1 MYTQPSMFNLW
12 VSMSYMQPQRT
23 AMTDCLA
30 DVIHIIHMGEKSG
43 VLTVERGE
51 NATLEEGLIT
61 FISGRVVEARIGQQ
75 SGMTAFTYLNS
86 WQVCRFSFI
95 VQIPNDV
102 SLPLQSTQPLP
113 ANRDLANTIPA
124 ANTRFS
130 YTTAPLKQDDRLY
143 AYRDVLGSQ
152 FTIPL
157 RLQAGEEVLQRPENT
172 ARLSR
177 IHRRLLM
184 LINGQRSISE
194 LARLMSRS
202 IEETQPLLNDL
213 ERSGFIQQ

>member
-1 MYTQPSMFNLW
+1 
-12 VSMSYMQPQRT
+12 MSYMQPQRT
-23 AMTDCLA
+23 AITDCLA
-30 DVIHIIHMGEKSG
+30 DVIHIIQMGEKSG

-51 NATLEEGLIT
+51 NGTFEEG
-61 FISGRVVEARIGQQ
+61 FIRFIGGRIVEAGTNQQ
-75 SGMTAFTYLNS
+75 SGMTVFTYLNS

-102 SLPLQSTQPLP
+102 PLPLQSTQPLP
-113 ANRDLANTIPA
+113 ANRDL

-143 AYRDVLGSQ
+143 AYGDAVGSR

-172 ARLSR
+172 AKLSR
-177 IHRRLLM
+177 SHRRLLM
-184 LINGQRSISE
+184 LVNGQRSISE
-194 LARLMSRS
+194 LARLISRS
-202 IEETQPLLNDL
+202 IEETQPLLDDL
-213 ERSGFIQQ
+213 ERSDFIQQ

>member
-1 MYTQPSMFNLW
+1 
-12 VSMSYMQPQRT
+12 MQTQRT

-30 DVIHIIHMGEKSG
+30 DVINIIQMGEKSG
-43 VLTVERGE
+43 VLSVERGE
-51 NATLEEGLIT
+51 NRTFEEGFIK
-61 FISGRVVEARIGQQ
+61 FISGQIVEAGTNQQ

-95 VQIPNDV
+95 AQIPNGV
-102 SLPLQSTQPLP
+102 PLPLQSTQPLP
-113 ANRDLANTIPA
+113 ANRDLANIVPV

-130 YTTAPLKQDDRLY
+130 YQEAPIKQDDRLY
-143 AYRDVLGSQ
+143 TYRDVPGAQ

-172 ARLSR
+172 ASLSR

-194 LARLMSRS
+194 LARLISRS
-202 IEETQPLLNDL
+202 IEETQPLLDDL

>member
-1 MYTQPSMFNLW
+1 
-12 VSMSYMQPQRT
+12 MSYMQPQRT

-30 DVIHIIHMGEKSG
+30 DVINIIQMGEKSG

-51 NATLEEGLIT
+51 NWTFEEGFLR
-61 FISGRVVEARIGQQ
+61 FISGRIVEAGTNQQ

-95 VQIPNDV
+95 AQISDGVP
-102 SLPLQSTQPLP
+102 LPLQSTQPLP
-113 ANRDLANTIPA
+113 ANRGL

-130 YTTAPLKQDDRLY
+130 DPKSPIEQDDRLY
-143 AYRDVLGSQ
+143 AYRDVPGAR

-172 ARLSR
+172 ASLSR

-184 LINGQRSISE
+184 LVNGQRSISE
-194 LARLMSRS
+194 LARLISRN
-202 IEETQPLLNDL
+202 IEETQPLLDDL
-213 ERSGFIQQ
+213 ERSDFIQQ

>member
-1 MYTQPSMFNLW
+1 
-12 VSMSYMQPQRT
+12 MSYMQPQRT

-30 DVIHIIHMGEKSG
+30 DVIQIIQMGEKSG
-43 VLTVERGE
+43 MLTVERGE
-51 NATLEEGLIT
+51 NRTFEEGFIR
-61 FISGRVVEARIGQQ
+61 FISGRIAEAGTNQQ

-95 VQIPNDV
+95 AQIPNDV
-102 SLPLQSTQPLP
+102 PLPLRSTQPLP
-113 ANRDLANTIPA
+113 ANRDLANTVPV

-130 YTTAPLKQDDRLY
+130 DPKAPVDHDDRLY
-143 AYRDVLGSQ
+143 VYRDVLGSR

-172 ARLSR
+172 ASLPR

-194 LARLMSRS
+194 LARLISRS
-202 IEETQPLLNDL
+202 IEETQSLLDDL
-213 ERSGFIQQ
+213 ERSNFIQQ

>member
-1 MYTQPSMFNLW
+1 
-12 VSMSYMQPQRT
+12 MQPQRT

-30 DVIHIIHMGEKSG
+30 DVVHIIQMGEKSG

-51 NATLEEGLIT
+51 NRTFEEG
-61 FISGRVVEARIGQQ
+61 FIRFINGRIVEARTNQQ

-95 VQIPNDV
+95 AQIPNDV
-102 SLPLQSTQPLP
+102 PLPLQSTQPLP
-113 ANRDLANTIPA
+113 ANRDLANTLPA

-130 YTTAPLKQDDRLY
+130 DPMAPIDQDDRLY
-143 AYRDVLGSQ
+143 AYRDVSGPR

-157 RLQAGEEVLQRPENT
+157 RLQAGEEILQRPENP
-172 ARLSR
+172 ASLPR

-194 LARLMSRS
+194 LARLISRS
-202 IEETQPLLNDL
+202 IEETRPLLDDL
-213 ERSGFIQQ
+213 ERSDFIQQ